1 MSSPLIDLVEKKFL
15 KAEPPAI
22 RVGDTVD
29 VHCRITEGEKTRI
42 QIFNGVIIARR
53 GRGVNETFIVRRL
66 VGDQGVERIF
76 LVHSPNVVDVVV
88 RRRGKTRR
96 AKLYYLR
103 ARIGKARKLRE
114 LRVHKKAAGPKPQA
128 EPLAV

>member
-29 VHCRITEGEKTRI
+29 VHCRITEGEKKRI

-53 GRGVNETFIVRRL
+53 GRGVNETFMVRRL
-66 VGDQGVERIF
+66 IEEEVGREGAE
-76 LVHSPNVVDVVV
+76 PVDL
-88 RRRGKTRR
+88 GATRR
-96 AKLYYLR
+96 ETMEMDPADDSGLHSVLSS
-103 ARIGKARKLRE
+103 G
-114 LRVHKKAAGPKPQA
+114 QD
-128 EPLAV
+128 